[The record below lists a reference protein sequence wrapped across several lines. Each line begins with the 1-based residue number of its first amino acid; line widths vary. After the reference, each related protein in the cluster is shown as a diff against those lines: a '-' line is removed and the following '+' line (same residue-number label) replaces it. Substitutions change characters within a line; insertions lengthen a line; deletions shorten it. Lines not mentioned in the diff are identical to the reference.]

1 MPGSSSASEIG
12 RILDNASDIGRLKE
26 QSEASKQDRRDIW
39 DNLGALREIAGKTV
53 LILSKIDDLSKG
65 QDALADKL
73 TAHENKIDAR
83 LTALERRDERGKGA
97 MAVLLAI
104 AGAFGSG
111 FAIFAQWAIAHF
123 WPSKP

>member
-1 MPGSSSASEIG
+1 MPGSSASEIG

-39 DNLGALREIAGKTV
+39 TSIGALRDIAAQNG
-53 LILSKIDDLSKG
+53 LILSKITDLRDG
-65 QDALADKL
+65 QDALAEKL
-73 TAHENKIDAR
+73 TAHENKIDQR

-97 MAVLLAI
+97 MAVLLTI

-111 FAIFAQWAIAHF
+111 FAIFAQWALAHF
-123 WPSKP
+123 WPAKP